1 MGGGIYSRS
10 WHQEGLGTNQIQF
23 VPRCVQMTPRK
34 LPELLNAPRPSLP
47 CLHVFCLPTSR
58 LMAPLPGPHC
68 SPHCVG
74 QKGTDTRKG
83 QRPHSTPG
91 EEAPALPPL
100 GRVLHLCHMLLLQEG
115 QKDEVGRPHL
125 PLLLPVPPTLLFSS
139 SHFRDPPPMP
149 PHFQKCPP
157 DPPL

>member
-1 MGGGIYSRS
+1 MGGGLYSRS

-34 LPELLNAPRPSLP
+34 LPELLSAPHALP
-47 CLHVFCLPTSR
+47 
-58 LMAPLPGPHC
+58 PLPPRLLPSHFPAYGPTAW
-68 SPHCVG
+68 SPLLTSLHG
-74 QKGTDTRKG
+74 PEGHRHKERK
-83 QRPHSTPG
+83 RPHSTPG

-100 GRVLHLCHMLLLQEG
+100 GCVLHLCHMLLLQEG

-139 SHFRDPPPMP
+139 SHFRDPPPRHASTFPEMP
-149 PHFQKCPP
+149 T
-157 DPPL
+157 